1 MSHRKRPPGPR
12 AKPAAAAAESAGER
26 LQKVLAAAGVASRR
40 QCEEF
45 IVAGRVEVD
54 RRVVTVLGTRV
65 DPSRQEIRVDGVAL
79 PRQRRVYFVVN
90 KPPGVVCTNR
100 DPAGRT
106 RVIDLVDSDERLF
119 TVGRLDRA
127 SEGLIIVTNDGE
139 LANQLTHPR
148 YGVDK
153 TYAVRVAGQP
163 SAQELDKLRKG
174 IYLAEGPVRVAA
186 VQVKRRYRE
195 STDLEIVLNEGRN
208 REIRRLLAR
217 LGHKVLTLKRI
228 AMGSLRLG
236 QLPLGVCRK
245 LTHEEVQKLERS
257 LPRPPERRA
266 RPRSSAPASR
276 PRRPAKATKPRQSPL
291 TTGVILDYEDDRPER
306 GENPAA
312 HAPSRPEEL

>member
-1 MSHRKRPPGPR
+1 
-12 AKPAAAAAESAGER
+12 
-26 LQKVLAAAGVASRR
+26 VLAAAGVASRR
-40 QCEEF
+40 QCEEL

-54 RRVVTVLGTRV
+54 RQVVTQLGTRA
-65 DPSRQEIRVDGVAL
+65 DPARQEIRVDGVAL
-79 PRQRRVYFVVN
+79 PRQRRVYYVVN
-90 KPPGVVCTNR
+90 KPPGVVCTTH

-106 RVIDLVDSDERLF
+106 RVIDLVDSHERLF

-163 SAQELDKLRKG
+163 SAPELEQLRKG
-174 IYLAEGPVRVAA
+174 IFLAEGPVRVAA

-195 STDLEIVLNEGRN
+195 STDLEIILNEGRN

-217 LGHKVLTLKRI
+217 LGHKVLTLRRI

-236 QLPLGVCRK
+236 QLPLGACRK
-245 LTHEEVQKLERS
+245 LTREELQKLERS
-257 LPRPPERRA
+257 LPRPERRE
-266 RPRSSAPASR
+266 RPRSSRTSPR
-276 PRRPAKATKPRQSPL
+276 PQRPPRSTEPGYSALAT
-291 TTGVILDYEDDRPER
+291 GAILDYEDDGP
-306 GENPAA
+306 GPAEGA
-312 HAPSRPEEL
+312 ASHTPSRPEEP